1 MLKKYL
7 SVIMSVKIMDFELCG
22 ITYVGFPVF
31 NHNHVFKVLNINFF
45 FLSPNILLKVYIH
58 TFAYKGYLSFDCPRD
73 MLKWCCDFVDV
84 L

>member
-1 MLKKYL
+1 MN
-7 SVIMSVKIMDFELCG
+7 SELFG

-31 NHNHVFKVLNINFF
+31 NHNHVFKVLNINFL